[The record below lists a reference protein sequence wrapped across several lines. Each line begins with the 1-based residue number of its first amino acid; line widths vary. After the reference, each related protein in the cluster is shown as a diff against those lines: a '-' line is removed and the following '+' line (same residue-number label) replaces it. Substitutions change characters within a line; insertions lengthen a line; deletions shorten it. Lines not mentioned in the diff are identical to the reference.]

1 MAIDLTQVTIDY
13 TSKDFQA
20 FRNDMFQLAS
30 IFTPEWNNRA
40 DSDLGV
46 ILVNEFALG
55 LDILSFYQDRIAN
68 ECFLPTAQL
77 RSSIINL
84 LSLIGYTLDT
94 ASPAS
99 ADVMFTIQVSSSDT
113 NIYSGYRV
121 GTTPTA
127 TSSAVSFEVGTP
139 LVIPAGYAGT
149 SVPTS
154 NILAGSTS
162 GTFND
167 VTGMAIG
174 KPILLWNGTNGE
186 KLTVTNIVGN
196 QVFWGP
202 AVTTYTYT
210 TANGLASGLFTT
222 VTEGTSINS
231 ENIGTSNGSASQKFL
246 LTNAPVVE
254 PTVVVVVNEGGFDI
268 TWTKVDNFL
277 ASSSTDRHFT
287 TTVNAN
293 DQVIITFGD
302 GNLGKIPP
310 LGSSITAS
318 YRIGGGTRGN
328 VGAGQINALISSS
341 PTNVLSV
348 VNPLAASG
356 GIDRESN
363 EEAKIL
369 GPLFARAN
377 DRAITKQ
384 DYETL
389 AASFSSAN
397 GSINKA
403 LAVATNYNNVNIYAA
418 VQGPNGTG
426 VPASAALKA
435 DLKNYLDSKGMIW
448 VTTTILDPIYSPV
461 DITLNLKVLGN
472 YVGTQ
477 VQSAVNASLQN
488 FLAFENQDFDGTLRL
503 SDAYNVI
510 NQNQGIDYFNI
521 TKFQRSSDPPM
532 APADIVGLPSEIFEP
547 GTITINLI

>member
-1 MAIDLTQVTIDY
+1 VD
-13 TSKDFQA
+13 
-20 FRNDMFQLAS
+20 
-30 IFTPEWNNRA
+30 
-40 DSDLGV
+40 
-46 ILVNEFALG
+46 
-55 LDILSFYQDRIAN
+55 
-68 ECFLPTAQL
+68 
-77 RSSIINL
+77 
-84 LSLIGYTLDT
+84 
-94 ASPAS
+94 
-99 ADVMFTIQVSSSDT
+99 
-113 NIYSGYRV
+113 
-121 GTTPTA
+121 
-127 TSSAVSFEVGTP
+127 
-139 LVIPAGYAGT
+139 
-149 SVPTS
+149 
-154 NILAGSTS
+154 
-162 GTFND
+162 
-167 VTGMAIG
+167 
-174 KPILLWNGTNGE
+174 
-186 KLTVTNIVGN
+186 
-196 QVFWGP
+196 
-202 AVTTYTYT
+202 
-210 TANGLASGLFTT
+210 
-222 VTEGTSINS
+222 
-231 ENIGTSNGSASQKFL
+231 
-246 LTNAPVVE
+246 

-310 LGSSITAS
+310 LGSAITAS

-328 VGAGQINALISSS
+328 VGAGQINSLISSS